1 MGTNTQ
7 PDSASQQARFAVR
20 GMTCAVCAGRIE
32 RVVGQMPGV
41 AEISVNLPT
50 EFASVRFNPEET
62 SLEKIAGKVRDL
74 GFTPVLH
81 APSASGPKEHT
92 ARFAVRGMTC
102 AVCAGRIERVVGQ
115 MPGVAE
121 ISVNLPAEFASVRF
135 NPEET
140 SLEEIAGKVR
150 DLGFTPV
157 LPDTPPG
164 APESGGTSEA
174 GAASAPDGGR
184 MWAEQRAA
192 AVEALRRAK
201 RGLIGMFVFTIPLLV
216 ISMGHMGGL
225 PLPGPINP
233 YRSPLGFCLIQL
245 ALTVPVMF
253 LGRAFY
259 RIGFRS
265 LLAGAPNMDSLVAL
279 GTGAAFAYSL
289 WSTLEVA
296 LDPAGAWRVMDV
308 YYESA
313 AVLLCLVSLGKYF
326 ELRARSRTTDAIK
339 GLLDLAPQTALRL
352 ENGKPVEVPLA
363 ALGVGDQA
371 LVRPGA
377 KVPVDGTV
385 LEGGSGVDESM
396 LTGESL
402 PVRKEPGSP
411 VTGGTMNGSGALV
424 LRVDRVGADTTL
436 ARIIRLVEEAQSAK
450 APIARLADRVS
461 LYFVPGV
468 ILIALL
474 AGLAW
479 YFFSAEGF
487 SFSLRVAVSVLVIA
501 CPCAMGLATPTSV
514 MVATGR
520 GAQLGVLFKNGA
532 ALERVG
538 RITAMVFDKTGTLT
552 QGKPEVT
559 DMILL
564 PGAGAHLSSL
574 GASAPLDDES
584 AKNTAL
590 RITAALEARSEHPL
604 ASSIVAAAERFG
616 LPPLAVRS
624 FDSAAGR
631 GVSGQVGPFPG
642 SVGVSVAAGSL
653 AYLESLGFA
662 PESDA
667 DTAALASRGRT
678 VVGAAIAGRLVLLI
692 GIADRLKPESPALV
706 RRLEHDRISVIMLTG
721 DSVSTAAAVAAEAGI
736 EDVRAQVLPHQKE
749 AVIAALTEQ
758 HAVVGMVG
766 DGVNDA
772 PALAR
777 ADVGIA
783 LGTGM
788 DVAVEAG
795 DVVLLRGRLD
805 AVLAALD
812 LGRAAVR
819 NIRQNLLW
827 AFGYNVLCIPIAA
840 GVLHIFGGPTLSPML
855 AGAAMA
861 LSSISVVLNALRL
874 RRFAPRKL

>member
-1 MGTNTQ
+1 MGASTQ
-7 PDSASQQARFAVR
+7 PDSALQKARFAVR

-32 RVVGQMPGV
+32 RM
-41 AEISVNLPT
+41 
-50 EFASVRFNPEET
+50 
-62 SLEKIAGKVRDL
+62 
-74 GFTPVLH
+74 
-81 APSASGPKEHT
+81 
-92 ARFAVRGMTC
+92 
-102 AVCAGRIERVVGQ
+102 VGQ

-140 SLEEIAGKVR
+140 SLEAIAGKIR
-150 DLGFTPV
+150 DLGFTPILPAPPASGPKERTARFAV
-157 LPDTPPG
+157 RGMTCAVCAGRIERMVGQMPGVAEISVNLPAEFASVRFNPEETSLEAIAGKIRDLGFTPILPD
-164 APESGGTSEA
+164 ASEAGGTSEGRAA
-174 GAASAPDGGR
+174 GGPDSGR

-192 AVEALRRAK
+192 AVETLRRAK
-201 RGLIGMFVFTIPLLV
+201 RGLIGMFVFTVPLLV

-233 YRSPLGFCLIQL
+233 YQSPLGFCLIQL

-259 RIGFRS
+259 RIGFRN
-265 LLAGAPNMDSLVAL
+265 LFAGAPNMDSLVAL

-296 LDPAGAWRVMDV
+296 FDPAVAWRVMDV

-313 AVLLCLVSLGKYF
+313 AVLICLVSLGKYF

-352 ENGKPVEVPLA
+352 ENGKPIEVPLA
-363 ALGVGDQA
+363 ALVPGDQV

-377 KVPVDGTV
+377 KVPADGTV
-385 LEGGSGVDESM
+385 LEGSSGVDEAM

-402 PVRKEPGSP
+402 PVRKEPGSFA
-411 VTGGTMNGSGALV
+411 TGGTMNGTGALV

-479 YFFSAEGF
+479 YLFSAEGF
-487 SFSLRVAVSVLVIA
+487 SFSLRIAVSVLVIA

-532 ALERVG
+532 ALERIG
-538 RITAMVFDKTGTLT
+538 QITAMVFDKTGTLT

-559 DMILL
+559 DLILL
-564 PGAGAHLSSL
+564 PGAVDHLSALSPA
-574 GASAPLDDES
+574 GSAPLGDES

-604 ASSIVAAAERFG
+604 ASAIMTAAEKLDL
-616 LPPLAVRS
+616 LPLPVLS
-624 FDSAAGR
+624 FDSTAGK
-631 GVSGQVGPFPG
+631 GVSGQIEPFPG
-642 SVGVSVAAGSL
+642 SAPVAVAAGSL

-667 DTAALASRGRT
+667 DTAALSGRGRT
-678 VVGAAIAGRLVLLI
+678 VVGAAVAGRLILLI
-692 GIADRLKPESPALV
+692 GIADQLKPESPALV
-706 RRLEHDRISVIMLTG
+706 SRLKSDHVSVIMLTG
-721 DSVSTAAAVAAEAGI
+721 DSVATAAAVAAEAGL
-736 EDVRAQVLPHQKE
+736 EDVRAQVLPEQKE
-749 AVIAALTEQ
+749 AVIAALKEQ
-758 HAVVGMVG
+758 NAVVGMVG

-805 AVLAALD
+805 AVLAAFD

-874 RRFAPRKL
+874 RRFVPRVL